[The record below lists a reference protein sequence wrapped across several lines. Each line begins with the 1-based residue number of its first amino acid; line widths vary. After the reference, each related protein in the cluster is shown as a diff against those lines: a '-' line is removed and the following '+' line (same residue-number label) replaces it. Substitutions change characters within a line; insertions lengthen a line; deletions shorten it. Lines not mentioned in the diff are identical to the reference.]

1 MPAPAAK
8 GEAEGGKAR
17 FLEKAERALAS
28 GATVADEVRRQ
39 KEQVA
44 AQVAGLEVVGLEV
57 EPEAVEPHAAD
68 PAPAA

>member
-1 MPAPAAK
+1 VPAPAAR

-28 GATVADEVRRQ
+28 GATVADE
-39 KEQVA
+39 EQVA
-44 AQVAGLEVVGLEV
+44 AQVAGLEVVGLGV
-57 EPEAVEPHAAD
+57 EPEASEPHAAD